1 MQNVQRNRLDQGKRN
16 KGMVKLCLA
25 QFGFFFIE
33 TVAKSPQISEKDLC
47 KWDDIIYLSTEG
59 KEFP

>member
-1 MQNVQRNRLDQGKRN
+1 MCREKDQAGRS

-25 QFGFFFIE
+25 EFGFLVE
-33 TVAKSPQISEKDLC
+33 TMAKSPQISETDLC
-47 KWDDIIYLSTEG
+47 QWDDIIYLPTEG